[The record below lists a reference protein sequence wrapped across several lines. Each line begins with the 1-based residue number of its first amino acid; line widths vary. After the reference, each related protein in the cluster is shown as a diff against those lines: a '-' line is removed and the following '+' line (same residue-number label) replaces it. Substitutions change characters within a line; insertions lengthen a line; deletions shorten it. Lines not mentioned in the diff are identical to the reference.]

1 MEMYWYARLKE
12 VNDDKEFFKIFIS
25 STYDCRTKKQV
36 ADENAS
42 SKTYIWLFILMTGN
56 FNRN

>member
-25 STYDCRTKKQV
+25 STYDCRTKK
-36 ADENAS
+36 
-42 SKTYIWLFILMTGN
+42 
-56 FNRN
+56 